1 VTLIAEDS
9 EAKAAPAK
17 AKDIRKTPTTKQATQ
32 KAKPTPGAAKATSPS
47 VKQNTQKAKPTPGP
61 AKSKPEDKPVATKT
75 NVDLVVEAVAEYR
88 KITRI
93 KAPTGAQAAAFV
105 SQLKA
110 LGIDN
115 PPAFLANLQKRKEQ
129 EQLKLPA
136 DLTLEFP
143 VDTSVSAAVESGDL
157 KGALEALATTAPDA
171 KVQRIAKKLA
181 SNVGNTQLVTKK
193 NLKADDGS
201 AVAGYFDPETNTI
214 SLDAEAGMSAHAVL
228 HEVFHAVTS
237 TQLRLTKRTR
247 LPRSS
252 QEYLRVSKSSWLGNT
267 GLLR

>member
-1 VTLIAEDS
+1 M
-9 EAKAAPAK
+9 EAPAAPIKAADK
-17 AKDIRKTPTTKQATQ
+17 NKILRLMN
-32 KAKPTPGAAKATSPS
+32 
-47 VKQNTQKAKPTPGP
+47 VKR
-61 AKSKPEDKPVATKT
+61 TKT
-75 NVDLVVEAVAEYR
+75 
-88 KITRI
+88 
-93 KAPTGAQAAAFV
+93 KA
-105 SQLKA
+105 SQLANAVQRYFNQFPSFTAA
-110 LGIDN
+110 LDAVIYDVGMQIPNRNRSDN
-115 PPAFLANLQKRKEQ
+115 EYKTNTELAEFYCSDEKNNLPSMGKTSARRIT
-129 EQLKLPA
+129 
-136 DLTLEFP
+136 DWLTSK
-143 VDTSVSAAVESGDL
+143 DSNMGDL

-214 SLDAEAGMSAHAVL
+214 FLDAETGISTHPIL

-237 TQLRLTKRTR
+237 PQLRLTKRTR

-252 QEYLRVSKSSWLGNT
+252 QEYLRVFKSSWLGNT